1 MDKRFTTPPAR
12 VEQPVELLVRQRIE
26 ESIEAKQRLLDGSLT
41 DDAIRLA
48 AVASSSLRT
57 GGKLL
62 IFGNGGSAADATH
75 MAAEFVGRFGYDRG
89 PLAAMS
95 LTENAAAITAI
106 GNDYTYDEIF
116 ARQIRAFG
124 QAGDVAIAISTS
136 GASRNVVSALKVAGE
151 MGIHTAAF
159 TGNRGGPISGVA
171 EMCLEM
177 PSGSTARVQECYLL
191 VAHIVC
197 ELVERALFPL
207 HTR

>member
-1 MDKRFTTPPAR
+1 MDSRFTTEQAR
-12 VEQPVELLVRQRIE
+12 REPVTGLVRRRIE
-26 ESIEAKQRLLDGSLT
+26 ESIAVKQQLLEGTVADQ
-41 DDAIRLA
+41 AVQLA
-48 AVASSSLRT
+48 AVATSCLRT

-89 PLAAMS
+89 PLAALS
-95 LTENAAAITAI
+95 LTENAAAVTAI
-106 GNDYTYDEIF
+106 GNDYTFDEIF

-136 GASRNVVSALKVAGE
+136 GASRNVVSALQVAGE
-151 MGIHTAAF
+151 MGMRTAAL
-159 TGNRGGPISGVA
+159 TGNRGGPVA
-171 EMCLEM
+171 NVTELCLEM
-177 PSGSTARVQECYLL
+177 PSGTTARVQECYLL

>member
-1 MDKRFTTPPAR
+1 MDKRFTT
-12 VEQPVELLVRQRIE
+12 EQVRHEPVTGLVRRRIE
-26 ESIEAKQRLLDGSLT
+26 ESIAAKQRLLDGPLA
-41 DDAIRLA
+41 DEAVKLA
-48 AVASSSLRT
+48 AVATSSLRT

-75 MAAEFVGRFGYDRG
+75 MAAEFVGRFGYDRA

-95 LTENAAAITAI
+95 LTENAASITAI

-136 GASRNVVSALKVAGE
+136 GSSRNVVAALKVAGE
-151 MGIHTAAF
+151 MGIRTAAL
-159 TGNRGGPISGVA
+159 TGNRGGPIAGVA

-177 PSGSTARVQECYLL
+177 PSASTARVQECYLL

-207 HTR
+207 NAR

>member
-1 MDKRFTTPPAR
+1 M
-12 VEQPVELLVRQRIE
+12 
-26 ESIEAKQRLLDGSLT
+26 LDGSLA

>member
-1 MDKRFTTPPAR
+1 MDSRFTTAQTR
-12 VEQPVELLVRQRIE
+12 HEPVTGLVRRRIE
-26 ESIEAKQRLLDGSLT
+26 ESIAVKQRLLEGSLA
-41 DDAIRLA
+41 DEAVQLA
-48 AVASSSLRT
+48 SVVTASLRT

-75 MAAEFVGRFGYDRG
+75 MAAEFVGRFAYDRA
-89 PLAAMS
+89 PLPAMS
-95 LTENAAAITAI
+95 LTENAASVTAI

-124 QAGDVAIAISTS
+124 QAGDVAIAITTS
-136 GASRNVVSALKVAGE
+136 GASRNVVSALQVAGE
-151 MGIHTAAF
+151 MGMRTAAL
-159 TGNRGGPISGVA
+159 TGNRGGPVADVA

-177 PSGSTARVQECYLL
+177 PSGTTARVQECYML

-207 HTR
+207 QTR

>member
-1 MDKRFTTPPAR
+1 MDSRFTTAQTR
-12 VEQPVELLVRQRIE
+12 HEPVTGLVRRRIE
-26 ESIEAKQRLLDGSLT
+26 ESIAVKQRLLEGSLA
-41 DDAIRLA
+41 DEAVQLA
-48 AVASSSLRT
+48 SVVTASLRT

-75 MAAEFVGRFGYDRG
+75 MAAEFVGRFTYDRA
-89 PLAAMS
+89 PLPAMS
-95 LTENAAAITAI
+95 LTENAASVTAI

-124 QAGDVAIAISTS
+124 QAGDVAIAITTS
-136 GASRNVVSALKVAGE
+136 GASRNVVSALQVAGE
-151 MGIHTAAF
+151 MGMRTAAL
-159 TGNRGGPISGVA
+159 TGNRGGPVADVA

-177 PSGSTARVQECYLL
+177 PSGTTARVQECYML

-207 HTR
+207 QTR

>member
-1 MDKRFTTPPAR
+1 MDSRFTTAQTR
-12 VEQPVELLVRQRIE
+12 HEPVTGLVRRRIE
-26 ESIEAKQRLLDGSLT
+26 ESIAVKQRLLEGSLA
-41 DDAIRLA
+41 DEAVQLA
-48 AVASSSLRT
+48 SVTTASLRT

-75 MAAEFVGRFGYDRG
+75 MAAEFVGRFTYDRA
-89 PLAAMS
+89 PLPAMS
-95 LTENAAAITAI
+95 LTENAASVTAI

-124 QAGDVAIAISTS
+124 QAGDVAIAITTS
-136 GASRNVVSALKVAGE
+136 GASRNVVSALQVAGE
-151 MGIHTAAF
+151 MGMRTAAL
-159 TGNRGGPISGVA
+159 TGNRGGPVAGVA

-177 PSGSTARVQECYLL
+177 PSGTTARVQECYML

-207 HTR
+207 QTR

>member
-1 MDKRFTTPPAR
+1 MDKRFTTQSRAEEA
-12 VEQPVELLVRQRIE
+12 VSALVRRRIK
-26 ESIEAKQRLLDGSLT
+26 ESIEAKQRLLEGSLA

-95 LTENAAAITAI
+95 LTENAASITAI

-124 QAGDVAIAISTS
+124 QAGDVAIAITTS
-136 GASRNVVSALKVAGE
+136 GASRNVVAGLKVAGE
-151 MGIHTAAF
+151 MGIHTAAL
-159 TGNRGGPISGVA
+159 TGNRGGPIAGVT

-177 PSGSTARVQECYLL
+177 PSGNTARVQECYLL

-197 ELVERALFPL
+197 ELVEKALFPL
-207 HTR
+207 HAR